1 MLPLFRKLN
10 YAGLWTGYSRVWG
23 AQVYHPSLDRWTY
36 LLLHRLNLL
45 GKTSR
50 CVIETLVRPGM
61 TVMDVGGNIGLYTAL
76 LGQCVGAGGKVFTFE
91 PVPELYASLRRT
103 IEHSRLANIVPFEC
117 AAGSSESSGGLIL
130 DPLNSGNNWITK
142 DVSLGTVTVSV
153 RRLDGIEVTTFP
165 SFVKIDVQGW
175 EVEVLQGMSGLLRV
189 DHPPIIFC
197 EVSDSALRTAGRSAL
212 ELAQLLVEYQYVLH
226 LPVIA
231 KGRLEL
237 RPMEM
242 STVVEMA
249 KHQHY
254 FDIVAMPKQSA

>member
-1 MLPLFRKLN
+1 MAPSFRRLN
-10 YAGLWTGYSRVWG
+10 YAGLWTGFCRVWG

-50 CVIETLVRPGM
+50 CVIETLVQPGM

-76 LGQCVGAGGKVFTFE
+76 LSQCVGGEGKVFTFE
-91 PVPELYASLRRT
+91 PVPELYAALRRT
-103 IEHSRLANIVPFEC
+103 IERSRLTNTVPFEC
-117 AAGSSESSGGLIL
+117 AAGSSESSSNLIL
-130 DPLNSGNNWITK
+130 DPLNSGNNWITR
-142 DVSLGTVTVSV
+142 DVSPGTVTVSV
-153 RRLDGIEVTTFP
+153 RRLDGIDVKTVP

-197 EVSDSALRTAGRSAL
+197 EVSDSALRTAGASAL
-212 ELAQLLVEYQYVLH
+212 ELVQLLIEYQYVLH

-237 RPMEM
+237 RPVEA

-249 KHQHY
+249 KHQLY
-254 FDIVAMPKQSA
+254 FDIVARPKQSA